1 MGGFH
6 STSWSF
12 HEEERILPPDRLQT
26 WTEHP
31 LFPRYPVCTLLCHWI
46 CFDSWW
52 PYERVKSTLSCAQQP
67 SSASIDSCLRIF
79 FFMNSF
85 HLMLSL
91 PLFLLLS
98 IFTVLLCSLPP
109 TKNPAFLWCTQSR
122 KASVLSPLSPSMFQA
137 FFYSSFWW
145 SRVSIE
151 LSSNIILQMNH
162 FSPNQP
168 SLSNFSIHT

>member
-67 SSASIDSCLRIF
+67 SSAPIDSCLRIYF
-79 FFMNSF
+79 LWIHSISCLVFLFSYYF
-85 HLMLSL
+85 RYLQHYCVPSL
-91 PLFLLLS
+91 PQRTLPSYDVPRAGKLQFCHLCLHQCFRPFFIHLS
-98 IFTVLLCSLPP
+98 GGPGY
-109 TKNPAFLWCTQSR
+109 Q
-122 KASVLSPLSPSMFQA
+122 
-137 FFYSSFWW
+137 
-145 SRVSIE
+145 
-151 LSSNIILQMNH
+151 
-162 FSPNQP
+162 
-168 SLSNFSIHT
+168 